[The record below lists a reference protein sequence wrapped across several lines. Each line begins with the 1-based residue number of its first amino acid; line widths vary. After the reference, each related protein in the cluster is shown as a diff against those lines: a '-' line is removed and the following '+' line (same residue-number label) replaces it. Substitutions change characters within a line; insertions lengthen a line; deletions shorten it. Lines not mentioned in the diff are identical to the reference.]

1 MTNRVSSYIMTY
13 VPGDESGLKMLNY
26 IKASIKDHNN
36 RVREDQFFAPSRRS
50 DLKIL
55 RICQRG
61 RFGKNNPNRAK
72 YGKYWQ
78 HGWCRLEDAARI
90 DVYVYIDYARSYR

>member
-1 MTNRVSSYIMTY
+1 MNTNRSSSYIMTY
-13 VPGDESGLKMLNY
+13 VPGDIRGENMKDWIRGQVR
-26 IKASIKDHNN
+26 DHNKRN
-36 RVREDQFFAPSRRS
+36 PDNKF
-50 DLKIL
+50 
-55 RICQRG
+55 RICRRG

-90 DVYVYIDYARSYR
+90 DVYVYKDGLRYKNYNR